1 MNHSWRQLLGYSIT
15 LFDLDGTLI
24 ESGAGIFAAT
34 YAVIEAFKI
43 PLPSERE
50 MRKLVGPTLSVG
62 FSEILGIR
70 TEDIPQALETYRRAY
85 RENGYS
91 ELVHAFPGAKE
102 MLQTIKASGTKIG
115 IVTSRVE
122 STAKEHL
129 EHYGLLSEVDYIRG
143 ATPSSWGSK
152 RELLQAAIE
161 DLGLNEQTLRDC
173 VMIGDRFYDIEGA
186 NSVNMDSIAVT
197 YGYGEREEL
206 VNCRPTHIVQSIA
219 ELTRLLTRSE

>member
-1 MNHSWRQLLGYSIT
+1 MRYSIT

-34 YAVIEAFKI
+34 YAVIDEFKL
-43 PLPSERE
+43 PRPSERE

-62 FSEILGIR
+62 FSELLGIR
-70 TEDIPQALETYRRAY
+70 VEDIPRALDLYRRAY
-85 RENGYS
+85 RENGY
-91 ELVHAFPGAKE
+91 EALVHAFPGAKE
-102 MLQTIKASGTKIG
+102 MLQRVKASGSKIG

-129 EHYGLLSEVDYIRG
+129 ERYGLLDQVDYIRG
-143 ATPSSWGSK
+143 ATPSSWDSK
-152 RELLQAAIE
+152 TELLRAAIE
-161 DLGLNEQTLRDC
+161 DLGLNEKTLRDC
-173 VMIGDRFYDIEGA
+173 VMIGDRLYDIDGA

-206 VNCRPTHIVQSIA
+206 ENCRPTHIVQSIE